1 LVVLESPAAQGSS
14 AKEQQQEDH
23 GVNNEDK
30 DNEEHS
36 PLSDIDIER
45 MYRDA
50 DEVESFGAEAL
61 VPTGRLWTLLEHL
74 GINTAPD
81 TGSRKSR
88 IQGGWNSRQS

>member
-36 PLSDIDIER
+36 PMSDIDIER
-45 MYRDA
+45 MY
-50 DEVESFGAEAL
+50 
-61 VPTGRLWTLLEHL
+61 
-74 GINTAPD
+74 
-81 TGSRKSR
+81 
-88 IQGGWNSRQS
+88 